1 MGTRVCAASA
11 ENAVVAGGY
20 WLRRQWW
27 CARYQARREA
37 VRSAFAVGVAM
48 LIVLAAPSVE
58 SEVVAESLPEFEAQA
73 PVLVELEAPARRA
86 MEESAT
92 SATSVKSDEHT
103 SVAL

>member
-27 CARYQARREA
+27 VARVAYRERREA

-58 SEVVAESLPEFEAQA
+58 SDVVAESLPEFEARA

-86 MEESAT
+86 LEESA
-92 SATSVKSDEHT
+92 ASVNSDEHT